1 MLRGTAHGPEAAPFA
16 HTGARFLLE
25 GDIVDFECLL
35 PASLRG
41 SDARSTL
48 LQSGKSFPG
57 VIIFAV
63 NSLKVAIFR
72 GASHEASRRNI
83 ILSTQILIIGWEG
96 RLEV

>member
-1 MLRGTAHGPEAAPFA
+1 MLRGTANGPAAGPFT

-25 GDIVDFECLL
+25 SDIVDFECLL
-35 PASLRG
+35 PARLRG
-41 SDARSTL
+41 GDTSTTL
-48 LQSGKSFPG
+48 LQSGESFPG
-57 VIIFAV
+57 IIIFAV

-83 ILSTQILIIGWEG
+83 ILSTQILIVGWKG